1 MGTGYLWAIL
11 GGYTALAV
19 QLTERSWDQ
28 QVAGKTV
35 FVNFHA
41 KWCSHCEAL
50 KPTWEKLA
58 NAKFRFKDK
67 HKKKVLLIA
76 DVECSGD
83 SAKFCLD
90 QGVDK
95 FPTLKYGNP
104 FDLDEYKGKKELTD
118 LERFVQELEPVCT
131 VEDQRYCSTSEK
143 TLIKKFQKT
152 SLVALDELVEELSGE
167 RKKVESEYS
176 LFKDNLLGTLTK
188 AGQQKDKD
196 VSSTRDSQEK
206 QKIEE
211 DFRKFVDGLT
221 SQHDAKEAEMKETL
235 KRLKERGL
243 GLARSI
249 HQNRTICASPMENG
263 CGSCRAAT
271 ME

>member
-1 MGTGYLWAIL
+1 MGASCIRLATL
-11 GGYTALAV
+11 GCAAFAV
-19 QLTERSWDQ
+19 QLTERTWDE

-35 FVNFHA
+35 FVHFHA
-41 KWCSHCEAL
+41 KWCGHCQAL
-50 KPTWEKLA
+50 KPTWDRLA
-58 NAKFRFKDK
+58 RFKDK
-67 HKKKVLLIA
+67 HKLIA
-76 DVECSGD
+76 DIECSGD

-95 FPTLKYGNP
+95 FPTLKYGNS

-118 LERFVQELEPVCT
+118 LERFVQEMRPVCT
-131 VEDQRYCSTSEK
+131 VENQRYCSTSEK
-143 TLIKKFQKT
+143 ALIKQFQKT
-152 SLVALDELVEELSGE
+152 SLVALDELVEELSEE

-196 VSSTRDSQEK
+196 VSAARDDEK
-206 QKIEE
+206 MKIEE
-211 DFRKFVDGLT
+211 DFRRFVDGLT
-221 SQHDAKEAEMKETL
+221 KQHDAKEAEMNDAL

-249 HQNRTICASPMENG
+249 QRNRKPRE
-263 CGSCRAAT
+263 
-271 ME
+271 EL